1 MSSAYCGAG
10 GGVMKTLS
18 LIVAMAE
25 NRCIGIE
32 NRLPWHLPE
41 DLKFFK
47 RTTLGKPIIMGRKTF
62 DSIGR
67 PLPERTN
74 IVITRNSDWQHDGV
88 VVVNTLESAIKAA
101 ENACQYG
108 GVEEAVVIGGEQI
121 YCLALPYVDR
131 LYITRVKAI
140 IDGDAFF
147 PEFDQS
153 AWHIADKSE
162 HLSDERNPHGYTIE
176 CWVKN

>member
-1 MSSAYCGAG
+1 
-10 GGVMKTLS
+10 MKTLS

-62 DSIGR
+62 DSIGK
-67 PLPERTN
+67 PLPGRAN
-74 IVITRNSDWQHDGV
+74 IVITRDGAWQRDGV
-88 VVVNTLESAIKAA
+88 IVVNTLEAAIGAA
-101 ENACQYG
+101 EKACAQDAA
-108 GVEEAVVIGGEQI
+108 EEAVIIGGEQI
-121 YCLALPYVDR
+121 YRLALSVVNR
-131 LYITRVKAI
+131 LYITRVKATVE
-140 IDGDAFF
+140 GDAFF
-147 PEFDQS
+147 PEFNQS
-153 AWHIADKSE
+153 EWRIADKSE
-162 HLSDERNPHGYTIE
+162 HFSDERNPYDYTVE